1 MSAPTTNRP
10 PGRTARSEE
19 SGPPADGGAG
29 TTGTAARRG
38 PVPGTGGMRRGV
50 LLPYLLILPAVA
62 AIGAIYAYP
71 LFRTVVMSFQDLRRT
86 HLWSGASPDWVGL
99 EQFANIFSDPHFW
112 VVTMKT
118 IVFMAACVT
127 ATMGFGLLIAL
138 MMQRMS
144 AWVRMLVT
152 FALITAWAMP
162 IIVATSIFRWLS
174 DSEYGLVNT
183 LLSRLPGVDMRGHNW
198 FLETWQGFTVIG
210 AVVVW
215 GAVPFVAVTLYAA
228 LTQVPRELEEAARLD
243 GADALGVFRNVVFP
257 VIRPVFQLVTT
268 LSVIWDF
275 NIFLH
280 VFLMRGNNVE
290 PQFEL
295 LGIYSFQLAFQSA
308 SFSQGTAVALVTVLL
323 LSTVAGYYL
332 RQLMKRGE
340 VE

>member
-1 MSAPTTNRP
+1 MSAPTTNLPPRGDETGPARGDADDRP
-10 PGRTARSEE
+10 LGW
-19 SGPPADGGAG
+19 
-29 TTGTAARRG
+29 RRG
-38 PVPGTGGMRRGV
+38 GGRRGGP
-50 LLPYLLILPAVA
+50 LPYLLVLPAVVAIA
-62 AIGAIYAYP
+62 AIYLYP
-71 LFRTVVMSFQDLRRT
+71 LFRTVVMSFQDLRRS
-86 HLWSGASPDWVGL
+86 HLWSGESPDWVGF
-99 EQFANIFSDPHFW
+99 EQFGNIFSDGHFW
-112 VVTMKT
+112 TVTLKTVAFMVGCVTVTM
-118 IVFMAACVT
+118 V
-127 ATMGFGLLIAL
+127 GGLVVAL
-138 MMQRMS
+138 LMQRMS
-144 AWVRMLVT
+144 RWVRLLVT

-162 IIVATSIFRWLS
+162 IIVATSIFRWLT
-174 DSEYGLVNT
+174 DSEYGLVNS
-183 LLSRLPGVDMRGHNW
+183 LLSKVPGLDMRGHNW

-215 GAVPFVAVTLYAA
+215 GAIPFVTVTLYAA

-243 GADALGVFRNVVFP
+243 GADAFGVFRHVVFP
-257 VIRPVFQLVTT
+257 VIKPVVQLVTT

-308 SFSQGTAVALVTVLL
+308 SFSQGTAVALVTVVL
-323 LSTVAGYYL
+323 LSAVAGYYL